1 KAEECTG
8 IGTVRQG
15 ELRAARAVARQGDAA
30 PGTSTERPTRTDEFR
45 PSAGVGRG
53 SVVRVVVRTGG
64 RGAGVARWGR
74 VAAGG
79 ACGPGSRRWPADRDL
94 VRFTRTRV
102 WGRPAGGFGAG
113 PGRSRS
119 CRVAGAGAAY
129 RERTAVPCPVR

>member
-1 KAEECTG
+1 
-8 IGTVRQG
+8 
-15 ELRAARAVARQGDAA
+15 AAPARQLSA
-30 PGTSTERPTRTDEFR
+30 PPERMNPDGPLEWGGA
-45 PSAGVGRG
+45 PS
-53 SVVRVVVRTGG
+53 SEWWCVRVAA
-64 RGAGVARWGR
+64 GAGVARWGR

-79 ACGPGSRRWPADRDL
+79 ACGPGSRRWRADRDL

-119 CRVAGAGAAY
+119 CRVAGAGVTY